1 MIRRS
6 GILGVVGVVLGKIK
20 ICKFMLE
27 IKWKNFFYFL
37 VCYNML
43 VFCVFCI
50 LIIFITFMDVLSIV
64 VKYIYGVEGCKK
76 IKKVN

>member
-1 MIRRS
+1 
-6 GILGVVGVVLGKIK
+6 
-20 ICKFMLE
+20 MLE

-50 LIIFITFMDVLSIV
+50 LIIFIIFMDVLSIV
-64 VKYIYGVEGCKK
+64 VKYIYEVEGCKK